1 MTLVFFILQ
10 QSSNKKLTNGEFH
23 FYCPSTIRSLFLS
36 IKNWVI
42 WTNFSP
48 TTINL
53 WRNHQLKKSLMHISL
68 LQQSVSK
75 TYLINL
81 KMTKRYYQKHKSKR
95 KRYSKSD
102 IEEEGDTIDDLAMIR
117 QMMKMNP
124 MINMKLSSLHSCK
137 YNYALP
143 LGYSVHV
150 KIWRGVMGALFL
162 N

>member
-1 MTLVFFILQ
+1 
-10 QSSNKKLTNGEFH
+10 
-23 FYCPSTIRSLFLS
+23 
-36 IKNWVI
+36 
-42 WTNFSP
+42 
-48 TTINL
+48 
-53 WRNHQLKKSLMHISL
+53 
-68 LQQSVSK
+68 
-75 TYLINL
+75 
-81 KMTKRYYQKHKSKR
+81 MTKRYYQKHKSKR

-150 KIWRGVMGALFL
+150 KI
-162 N
+162 

>member
-1 MTLVFFILQ
+1 
-10 QSSNKKLTNGEFH
+10 
-23 FYCPSTIRSLFLS
+23 
-36 IKNWVI
+36 
-42 WTNFSP
+42 
-48 TTINL
+48 
-53 WRNHQLKKSLMHISL
+53 MHISL

-75 TYLINL
+75 TYLVNL

-102 IEEEGDTIDDLAMIR
+102 IEEEGDAIDDLAMIR

-124 MINMKLSSLHSCK
+124 MINMKLSSLHGFK

-150 KIWRGVMGALFL
+150 KI
-162 N
+162 